1 MTTNMSNETAKKV
14 PTLWDV
20 AKSVLSALL
29 GVQSRKNYERDFQ
42 HGKPSQYI
50 IIGLIGVAIFIA
62 ILISV
67 VIVVMRMA
75 GV

>member
-1 MTTNMSNETAKKV
+1 MNDETQKKE
-14 PTLWDV
+14 PSLWEV
-20 AKSVLSALL
+20 AKSVQAAFL

-50 IIGLIGVAIFIA
+50 IVGLIGVAIFIA
-62 ILISV
+62 
-67 VIVVMRMA
+67 VIIGIVMLVLNLA

>member
-1 MTTNMSNETAKKV
+1 MNDETKKKA

-20 AKSVLSALL
+20 AKSS
-29 GVQSRKNYERDFQ
+29 KNYERDFQ

-50 IIGLIGVAIFIA
+50 IVGLIAVAIFISL
-62 ILISV
+62 LI
-67 VIVVMRMA
+67 VIVNLVLKLA

>member
-1 MTTNMSNETAKKV
+1 MSDETKKKA
-14 PTLWDV
+14 PSLWDV
-20 AKSVLSALL
+20 AKSVQAAFL
-29 GVQSRKNYERDFQ
+29 GVQSSKNYERDFQ

-62 ILISV
+62 VLIT
-67 VIVVMRMA
+67 VVMIVLKLA